1 MASEPGAAALAGLDR
16 VLAERPHADG
26 HVLSAVAHE
35 LSAFRDQ
42 LAASGERQ
50 RLGHVNAVISVVLAA
65 HYPLGDVPWGEME
78 KARAWLAEAVRPPSP
93 VRAGL

>member
-26 HVLSAVAHE
+26 HVLSSVAHE
-35 LSAFRDQ
+35 LSALRDQ
-42 LAASGERQ
+42 LAVSGERQ

-65 HYPLGDVPWGEME
+65 HYPLGAVPWDELQ
-78 KARAWLAEAVRPPSP
+78 KARAWLAEAVRPFPQAG
-93 VRAGL
+93 AGL